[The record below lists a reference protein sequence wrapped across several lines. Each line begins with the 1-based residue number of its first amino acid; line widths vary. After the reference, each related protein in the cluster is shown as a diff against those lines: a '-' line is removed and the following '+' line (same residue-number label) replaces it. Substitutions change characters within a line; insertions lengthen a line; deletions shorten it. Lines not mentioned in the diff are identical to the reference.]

1 MTDPLTPP
9 PNHLADGPAGL
20 TRRAVV
26 AGGLSLAAGALP
38 LLRPRRAA
46 AQASLGNEPEYVDP
60 RLDDELFP
68 INVRQNWGL
77 MNQSGRIIV
86 LPTLRWTDE
95 GHGGLARF
103 QLGESTRFMVGNGDL
118 AFNGAYPYADRF
130 AEDYA
135 IVGDGEKLGYIDRL
149 GNLRARPQFDDAL
162 RFSDGFAAVRLD
174 RRCGYLDQRFKP
186 AIPLQYREAR
196 SFFDGLAAVQI
207 PVGEPEP
214 DRPAPDGS
222 GVVRGGDTDYRV
234 AFIDKRGEAVFTE
247 PSGRVRELGDF
258 CDGFARFRLDNDK
271 WGYLDRRFK
280 PVIEAKYDD
289 ARDFYNGSAAVRVGE
304 KWGYIDKSGS
314 MTVQPRY
321 DYADDF
327 DDTLAMVVRDGKFG
341 FIGRTG
347 KEEIEPQYE
356 WAEPFRLG
364 LARVSIGDSFGYIQV
379 SGRLLWDPRLTD
391 RGILDKTSREAI
403 KRLGNDTLIANQRLQ
418 PPPPREPMDP
428 PYPPDYLYDPVL
440 RAPVDETKRPL

>member
-1 MTDPLTPP
+1 MTAPPTPP
-9 PNHLADGPAGL
+9 HPRPQRDPGP
-20 TRRAVV
+20 TRRAVLTR
-26 AGGLSLAAGALP
+26 GLAAAAATLP
-38 LLRPRRAA
+38 LLGPRRLT
-46 AQASLGNEPEYVDP
+46 AQSSLGNEPEYVDP

-86 LPTLRWTDE
+86 LPTLGWTDE
-95 GHGGLARF
+95 GHGGLARAVGGALTWF
-103 QLGESTRFMVGNGDL
+103 ILGNGTS
-118 AFNGAYPYADRF
+118 AFDGAYPYADRF

-214 DRPAPDGS
+214 DRPDPDGG
-222 GVVRGGDTDYRV
+222 GVIRGGDTDYRV

-258 CDGFARFRLDNDK
+258 CDGFARFRLDDKK

-280 PVIEAKYDD
+280 PVIDAKYDD
-289 ARDFYNGSAAVRVGE
+289 ARDFYSGSAAVRVGE

-314 MTVQPRY
+314 MTVPAPLRLRRRLRRHAGDGGEGRQ
-321 DYADDF
+321 
-327 DDTLAMVVRDGKFG
+327 VRLHRPHGQG
-341 FIGRTG
+341 GRSSRSTTG
-347 KEEIEPQYE
+347 PSRS
-356 WAEPFRLG
+356 ASASPGCRSTT
-364 LARVSIGDSFGYIQV
+364 A
-379 SGRLLWDPRLTD
+379 SGTSRSAAGCLWDPRLTD
-391 RGILDKTSREAI
+391 RGILDKTTREAV
-403 KRLGNDTLIANQRLQ
+403 KRLGNDYLIDNQRLQ
-418 PPPPREPMDP
+418 PPPPREPSDP